1 MQHLVAPS
9 ILACDFTRLGEAIQ
23 FINES
28 DSDWIHFDVMDGRF
42 VPNISFGIPILKA
55 AKSVAEK
62 PIDVHLMILE
72 PERYIEDF
80 CKAGADILTVHSEV
94 SPNLHRTIQAIKE
107 SGMKAGVALNPHTPV
122 SVLEDVINDL
132 DMALVM
138 SVNPGFGGQKFIPN
152 TIKKV
157 HQLKV
162 MLNQACSSALI
173 EVDGGVNLQN
183 APDLVKAG
191 TDVLVAGSSV
201 FKAENPADAVLQLKK
216 LNAHTL
222 KV

>member
-162 MLNQACSSALI
+162 MLNQAGSSALI